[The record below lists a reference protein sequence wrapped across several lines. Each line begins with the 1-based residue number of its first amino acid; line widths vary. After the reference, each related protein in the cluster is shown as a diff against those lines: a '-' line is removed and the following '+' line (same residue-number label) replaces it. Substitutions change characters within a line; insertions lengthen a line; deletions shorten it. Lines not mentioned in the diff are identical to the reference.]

1 MLNGFS
7 VHEIVHFVRSNL
19 KIGIFYD
26 MRIKWKNK
34 TIKIDI
40 AF

>member
-26 MRIKWKNK
+26 RIKWKNK